1 MKKFISLLVVV
12 IVIGL
17 VLGALLGA
25 RESPAPKG
33 NGLAD
38 AVSGM
43 ADIPQLSLEGFS
55 RASIELDPGSFS
67 VLLASGCRE
76 LSMVTSQEQIY
87 SISMGME
94 KAMGMRPLPHDLIGN
109 MADEFGIE
117 VLMVKV
123 DSMSEGTYYAKLIL
137 KQGNKILNLDSR
149 PSDAIAIAVRT
160 GSPVY
165 IKNELLEQYGRD
177 IC

>member
-1 MKKFISLLVVV
+1 MKKFISLLIVV
-12 IVIGL
+12 IVIGV

-25 RESPAPKG
+25 RESPVPKG

-38 AVSGM
+38 AGSGM

-55 RASIELDPGSFS
+55 RVSIELYPEAFS
-67 VLLASGCRE
+67 ILLASGCRQ

-109 MADEFGIE
+109 MIGEFGIE

-123 DSMSEGTYYAKLIL
+123 ESMREGTYYAKLIL
-137 KQGNKILNLDSR
+137 KQGNKILNMDSR

-160 GSPVY
+160 GSLVY
-165 IKNELLEQYGRD
+165 VRNELLEQYGSD